1 MVVAADLAVTARDLT
16 KRFGDHDVIRGLT
29 FGVQRGTILGVVGA
43 SGGGKTTLMRMLLG
57 LLRPTSGELT
67 VFGHPPH
74 ELSAGDR
81 RRFGYAPQLFAYSP
95 DLSVAENMRFA
106 ASMYGMSWGRRSPR
120 IRQAL
125 DLVNLWDARKRVGRD
140 LSGGMQKRL
149 QLAATL
155 VHDPDIIFLDEPT
168 AGIDPVLRA
177 TFWDHFRTLR
187 DDGKT
192 LVITTQYVTE
202 SEYCDGILALR
213 DGRIVGRGTPA
224 EVRRDVLGGEVV
236 HIAGAG
242 LDRQLPALVDGVVGV
257 RTVRW
262 LDAGTVE
269 VIVDRAAEAVLA
281 LRVALDA
288 AGIAEYEIAEQHP
301 NFDDVFVRMMQGA
314 DGATPPPSD

>member
-16 KRFGDHDVIRGLT
+16 KRFGDHDVIRGMT
-29 FGVQRGTILGVVGA
+29 FEVSRGTILGVVGA

-57 LLRPTSGELT
+57 LLRPTTGELT
-67 VFGHPPH
+67 VFGRRPH
-74 ELSAGDR
+74 ELSAKDR

-106 ASMYGMSWGRRSPR
+106 ASMYAMSWRGRGPR

-187 DDGKT
+187 DAGKT
-192 LVITTQYVTE
+192 LIITTQYVTE

-236 HIAGAG
+236 HITGPS
-242 LDRQLPALVDGVVGV
+242 LDRQLPALVDDVAGV
-257 RTVRW
+257 RTARW
-262 LDAGTVE
+262 LNAGTVE
-269 VIVDRAAEAVLA
+269 VIVDRAAEALSPI
-281 LRVALDA
+281 RSALDA
-288 AGIAEYEIAEQHP
+288 AGIVGCEVVEAHP
-301 NFDDVFVRMMQGA
+301 NFDEVFVRMMQGGDPSA
-314 DGATPPPSD
+314 PPPNE